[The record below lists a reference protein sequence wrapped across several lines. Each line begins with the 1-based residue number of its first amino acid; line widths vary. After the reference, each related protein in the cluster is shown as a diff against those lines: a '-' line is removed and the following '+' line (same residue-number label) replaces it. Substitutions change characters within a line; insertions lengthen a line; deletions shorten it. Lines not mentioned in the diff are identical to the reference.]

1 MIFTHHATP
10 NHNPHVHSRPHP
22 RTSIPYLDPPI
33 SDDDL
38 SPFAKYTDG
47 IDGTLSQAGSP
58 TFAIFV
64 EPVLFTNTVSNSST
78 NDSYR
83 NIITLS
89 SYPAGPLSNMVVK
102 THVPR
107 LSEYS
112 GYGGAYGMS
121 RTGGR
126 CIYAITRYPK
136 YTSSPPAIANTK
148 NTRFYMTA
156 EEIPAVLGYM
166 KDNGYLIDTDITRT
180 INDSGLGFGTYTA
193 GQDWM
198 GGNGGGKKRFIC
210 MATAF
215 TSTPTLF

>member
-1 MIFTHHATP
+1 MIFTQNYNETRRIL
-10 NHNPHVHSRPHP
+10 HNPSSSTPSIASRTLAPHV
-22 RTSIPYLDPPI
+22 TTDPTI
-33 SDDDL
+33 

-47 IDGTLSQAGSP
+47 IDSDQTGSP

-89 SYPAGPLSNMVVK
+89 SYPAGPLSDMVVK

-126 CIYAITRYPK
+126 CIYVISRYPK
-136 YTSSPPAIANTK
+136 YTSPSVISNTK
-148 NTRFYMTA
+148 NARFYMTA

-166 KDNGYLIDTDITRT
+166 KDNGYSIDTDITKT

-193 GQDWM
+193 GPDWM

-210 MATAF
+210 MATVQY
-215 TSTPTLF
+215 